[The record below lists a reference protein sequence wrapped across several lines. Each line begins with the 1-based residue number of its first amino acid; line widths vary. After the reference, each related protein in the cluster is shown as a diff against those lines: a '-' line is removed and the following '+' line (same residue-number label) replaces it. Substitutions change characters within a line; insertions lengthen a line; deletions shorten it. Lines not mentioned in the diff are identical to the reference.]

1 MKKTIKYYYQ
11 QCKKALESFRSVIS
25 DILIFIILLLI
36 NFYNFFISPL
46 LGVKWRFFSTC
57 SEYCGVLL
65 REHGLIKG
73 GVYSLKRIA
82 RCHPIKILGGSD
94 GIDLVPVKN
103 YKSRELD

>member
-1 MKKTIKYYYQ
+1 MKKTIKFYFQ
-11 QCKKALESFRSVIS
+11 QCKKVLNAFKSKIS
-25 DILIFIILLLI
+25 NILIFIIVLLI
-36 NFYNFFISPL
+36 KFYNFFISPL
-46 LGVKWRFFSTC
+46 LGVKCRFLPTC
-57 SEYCGVLL
+57 SEYCGVSL

-103 YKSRELD
+103 YKSKE

>member
-1 MKKTIKYYYQ
+1 MKKTIKFYFQ
-11 QCKKALESFRSVIS
+11 QCKKALKSFELIIS
-25 DILIFIILLLI
+25 NILISIILSLI
-36 NFYNFFISPL
+36 KFYNFFISPL
-46 LGVKWRFFSTC
+46 LGARCRFHPTC
-57 SEYCGVLL
+57 SEYCKDSLN
-65 REHGLIKG
+65 EHGLIKG